1 MNCNMNVHKFPYRI
15 QK

>member
-1 MNCNMNVHKFPYRI
+1 MNVHKFPYRI